1 MKHIISDWGELK
13 VLEIELC
20 PHNSIH
26 CIWCG
31 AFLISTRSFYAIGK
45 AIGKARELQYIDK
58 WPDLYI
64 FSWLVRH
71 CLECRRNVYGPLL
84 HSVTI
89 WQYYTLL
96 CSQCSQV
103 SFTAF
108 TADSD
113 CQTQYKS
120 CRLIKDFLLVTD
132 NNEKRVIIGL
142 PGLSERLTPL
152 AWNMGEILNEA
163 SCIKTQ
169 IFCVFMIPLA
179 SVWFYTKA
187 SST

>member
-13 VLEIELC
+13 VLEIELW

-31 AFLISTRSFYAIGK
+31 GVLISTGSFYAIGK
-45 AIGKARELQYIDK
+45 AIGKARELQYMDK

-103 SFTAF
+103 SFAAF
-108 TADSD
+108 TADSSKAVARHCKQD
-113 CQTQYKS
+113 TIRH
-120 CRLIKDFLLVTD
+120 CRHGRGGWKAL
-132 NNEKRVIIGL
+132 KRQW
-142 PGLSERLTPL
+142 LSNTIQELSPD
-152 AWNMGEILNEA
+152 
-163 SCIKTQ
+163 
-169 IFCVFMIPLA
+169 
-179 SVWFYTKA
+179 
-187 SST
+187 